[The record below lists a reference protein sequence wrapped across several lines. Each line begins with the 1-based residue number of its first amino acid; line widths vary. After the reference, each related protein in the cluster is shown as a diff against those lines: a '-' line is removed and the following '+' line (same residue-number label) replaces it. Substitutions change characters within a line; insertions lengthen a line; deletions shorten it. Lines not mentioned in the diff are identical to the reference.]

1 MIKVHE
7 MSPKDLQES
16 LAGIVMAFQDAVRAL
31 SMTHPAPG
39 ILAQAIY
46 KEREE
51 TIALMLA
58 KGSADRTIEAYR
70 DIIDSM
76 RPHFEGDDMDPS

>member
-1 MIKVHE
+1 M
-7 MSPKDLQES
+7 
-16 LAGIVMAFQDAVRAL
+16 
-31 SMTHPAPG
+31 
-39 ILAQAIY
+39 Y

-58 KGSADRTIEAYR
+58 KGSADLTLEAYR

-76 RPHFEGDDMDPS
+76 RLHFEGDDLNPS